1 MHGTASSAGRWADL
15 VNDLLSDPRIRDNF
29 EFWFFTYDT
38 GNPIAYSAARLRNA
52 LRAAVQRF
60 DPEGKD
66 PAMHQMVLMGHS
78 QGGLLVK
85 LMVVDTGTKFWDN
98 VSTVPLEELKLS
110 EESRQLL
117 QESLFVE
124 PLPFVSRV
132 IFLCTPHRGSYR
144 AGNFLDPPDPPLYE
158 IPGRGARCQH
168 RSPAKECRQ
177 N

>member
-1 MHGTASSAGRWADL
+1 MRHAGRTWR
-15 VNDLLSDPRIRDNF
+15 NDLLSDPRIRDNF

-38 GNPIAYSAARLRNA
+38 GNPIVYSAARLRQA

-60 DPEGKD
+60 DPDGKD

-98 VSTVPLEELKLS
+98 VSTVPLEQLKLS
-110 EESRQLL
+110 DESRQLL

-124 PLPFVSRV
+124 PLAVRQPRDLHVHPASGQLSGRR
-132 IFLCTPHRGSYR
+132 LAHP
-144 AGNFLDPPDPPLYE
+144 LDHPLYE
-158 IPGRGARCQH
+158 IPGQCAQCQH
-168 RSPAKECRQ
+168 RSPARERRQ
-177 N
+177 A